1 MNLQK
6 LRKEKKITQEDLARM
21 LNVSRA
27 TYNGYELEKYEPNI
41 ETLCKLADYY
51 NVSLDCLVGRNRVGD
66 VGYLTPA
73 QLTAVKIIQRLN
85 QQNLLLLTGRAM
97 AMLEAQGE

>member
-6 LRKEKKITQEDLARM
+6 LRKEKKITQEEM
-21 LNVSRA
+21 SNILNVSRA

-41 ETLCKLADYY
+41 DTLCKLADFY
-51 NVSLDCLVGRNRVGD
+51 NVSLDYLIGRNRND
-66 VGYLTPA
+66 DLGYLSNE
-73 QLTAVKIIQRLN
+73 QISLVKIIKKLN

-97 AMLEAQGE
+97 AMLESQGD